1 MERGLL
7 VKHVKLTNK
16 CLAHFKINMHVNE
29 VTLHAEYPIV
39 QTTPFKTH
47 THTHGYSHKDK
58 YDVTGELCT
67 YLLTFSQQSALWPW
81 KTSSSHSNAWLTKE
95 G

>member
-1 MERGLL
+1 MYFQKFMERGLL

-47 THTHGYSHKDK
+47 THTHT
-58 YDVTGELCT
+58 VT
-67 YLLTFSQQSALWPW
+67 PI
-81 KTSSSHSNAWLTKE
+81 KTSMTLRESYAHIS
-95 G
+95 